1 MATVDSTRTG
11 IRSIYHVNSEVLVN
25 KSHTAAQCA
34 SCKRHRKC
42 LQTMALRCDKDGR
55 AEPSSHAT
63 CSCLSQSEKDE
74 RLHRLQAKYKMP
86 RLQIVW
92 LEKRTSESIE
102 KEVYNSMQ
110 NSMKT

>member
-1 MATVDSTRTG
+1 VHPVRG
-11 IRSIYHVNSEVLVN
+11 IGNV
-25 KSHTAAQCA
+25 
-34 SCKRHRKC
+34 CK
-42 LQTMALRCDKDGR
+42 LWLYVRCDKNDR

-63 CSCLSQSEKDE
+63 YLCLSELEKDE
-74 RLHRLQAKYKMP
+74 CLHRLQAKYKIP

-102 KEVYNSMQ
+102 KKAYNSMQ